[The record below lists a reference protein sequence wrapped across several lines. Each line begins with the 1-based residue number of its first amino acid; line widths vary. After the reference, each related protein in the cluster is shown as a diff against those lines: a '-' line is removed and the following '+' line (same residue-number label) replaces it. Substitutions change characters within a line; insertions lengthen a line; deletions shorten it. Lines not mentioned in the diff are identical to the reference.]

1 MALRVAAPSAADIAG
16 LVDEGVAVAGEEE
29 RAATARRLEAEAAAV
44 PEVAASLV
52 RELESMDL
60 DHDKVSY

>member
-1 MALRVAAPSAADIAG
+1 MRPRFG
-16 LVDEGVAVAGEEE
+16 LGHC
-29 RAATARRLEAEAAAV
+29 LLAEAAAV